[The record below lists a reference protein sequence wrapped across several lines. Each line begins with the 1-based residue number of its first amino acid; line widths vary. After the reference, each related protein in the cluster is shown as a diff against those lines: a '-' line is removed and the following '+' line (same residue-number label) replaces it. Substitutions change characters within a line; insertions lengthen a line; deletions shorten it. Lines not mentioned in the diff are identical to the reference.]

1 MYGLTFGCCKR
12 QKPRPYEI
20 ERVINETQSIMW
32 KCPECPFG
40 QGLNV
45 LCGTSINISVPIQ
58 CTDCVE
64 GFTYSDSHGY
74 APCKNCQ
81 KCVENEQTSG
91 WCSKDE
97 DTTKCLGTCHKGF
110 YWEELTASC
119 VPCGDCCGVT
129 FLREKQC
136 QNVGLPITHQCRQTS
151 IRCPHPTTVTV
162 THIKKQDSINHRD
175 HEEKTNIF
183 ELVAI
188 VVGALLVIIVII
200 IIIILAMWKMYG
212 WQEAKNLLRRFFC
225 FFCRSVHSNK
235 EVTFHFNNGVFDE
248 GERESTSLRDSEI
261 HLEEATD
268 RMGPLKSGNNYP

>member
-1 MYGLTFGCCKR
+1 M
-12 QKPRPYEI
+12 
-20 ERVINETQSIMW
+20 
-32 KCPECPFG
+32 
-40 QGLNV
+40 
-45 LCGTSINISVPIQ
+45 
-58 CTDCVE
+58 
-64 GFTYSDSHGY
+64 
-74 APCKNCQ
+74 
-81 KCVENEQTSG
+81 
-91 WCSKDE
+91 
-97 DTTKCLGTCHKGF
+97 
-110 YWEELTASC
+110 
-119 VPCGDCCGVT
+119 PCGDCCGVT

-200 IIIILAMWKMYG
+200 IIIILAMWKVYG
-212 WQEAKNLLRRFFC
+212 WQEARNLLRRFFC

-235 EVTFHFNNGVFDE
+235 EETFHFNNGVFDE

>member
-20 ERVINETQSIMW
+20 ERVINETHSIMW

-81 KCVENEQTSG
+81 KCAANEQTSG
-91 WCSKDE
+91 QCSKEE
-97 DTTKCLGTCHKGF
+97 DATTCLGACRKGF

-119 VPCGDCCGVT
+119 VPCGDCCGDT
-129 FLREKQC
+129 FQREKQC
-136 QNVGLPITHQCRQTS
+136 QNVGLPITHQCQQTS
-151 IRCPHPTTVTV
+151 IRCPHPTIATVI
-162 THIKKQDSINHRD
+162 HNKKQDSNRRNP
-175 HEEKTNIF
+175 EEKTNTF
-183 ELVAI
+183 KVAAI

-200 IIIILAMWKMYG
+200 IITILAIWKMYG
-212 WQEAKNLLRRFFC
+212 SQEAKNLLRRFFC
-225 FFCRSVHSNK
+225 FFCVSGHSNK
-235 EVTFHFNNGVFDE
+235 EVRSHFNNDVFDE
-248 GERESTSLRDSEI
+248 GNCESTSLRYSEI

-268 RMGPLKSGNNYP
+268 RMGPLKSGNKYP